1 MNVAEVLT
9 EQEMK
14 ELNEAFDKFAKMLAE
29 ADEKETRKKEHFEAE
44 NMLKN
49 EVED

>member
-14 ELNEAFDKFAKMLAE
+14 ELNEAFDKFAKMLVE
-29 ADEKETRKKEHFEAE
+29 ADEKEIRKKEHLEAE
-44 NMLKN
+44 K
-49 EVED
+49 ESK